1 MISTTQPEAARTKSK
16 PSKITADVA
25 AIANVINENWR
36 KSVASILMVAQEC
49 AKAKASLN
57 ESEKKQLYRLLPFKE
72 PMFSKLATI
81 GENPRLLD
89 HQPKLPVSIS
99 TIYEVG
105 KLPADRFNE
114 AVKAG
119 VLSPD
124 VRRQDIKA
132 WLKGKMPAQPKTPMK
147 LPWGLYI
154 LYSDSPLADEQH
166 NALRNSIVE
175 LADQQG
181 LKADT
186 FTGENVLSEIKRHW
200 TKKPKLD

>member
-1 MISTTQPEAARTKSK
+1 MLPTTQPEATRTKTKLTK
-16 PSKITADVA
+16 PTTDVA

-49 AKAKASLN
+49 AKAKASLDD
-57 ESEKKQLYRLLPFKE
+57 SEKEQLYSLLPFKQ

-89 HQPKLPVSIS
+89 YQPKLPVSIS

-105 KLPADRFNE
+105 KLPADRFDD
-114 AVKAG
+114 AVKDG
-119 VLSPD
+119 VLNPG

-132 WLKGKMPAQPKTPMK
+132 WLKGKMSAQPKTGMK

-166 NALRNSIVE
+166 KALHNSIVE

-186 FTGENVLSEIKRHW
+186 FTGVNRPGFAGGQLV
-200 TKKPKLD
+200 